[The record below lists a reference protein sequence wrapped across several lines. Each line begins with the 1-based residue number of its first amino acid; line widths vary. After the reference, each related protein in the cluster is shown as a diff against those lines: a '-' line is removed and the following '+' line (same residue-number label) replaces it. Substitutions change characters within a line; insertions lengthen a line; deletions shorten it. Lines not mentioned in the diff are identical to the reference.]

1 MEEIMPAELK
11 ITKLRARAVNAPLER
26 PLQTSTLL
34 VKSAPLAL
42 IDLETSGGI
51 TGRAYLFCY
60 AGPLLKAVVA
70 MLAELDGSIE
80 GDALAPY
87 DIEQK
92 LLKRFLLPGQQ
103 GAAGMALAGIDMAA
117 WDAAAQAA
125 GLPLVRLLGGSVRR
139 VPAYNSN
146 GLGLI
151 GPERVPAEALALLEG
166 GFRAV
171 KLRLGYPTLVEDIAA
186 VKAAR
191 AALPDHIELMTD
203 YNQCLLPAEA
213 EIRGRALDAE
223 GLAWIEEPTRWD
235 DYAGNAGVAAALAT
249 PVMIGES
256 FWGSHDMAKALDAK
270 ACDYVMP
277 DAMKIGGVSGW
288 LRAAAL
294 AERHAMPMSSHLYP
308 EISAHLLAV
317 TPTAHWLEYMNWAE
331 AILAEPFVIQNGF
344 AVIPDRPGIGISWNE
359 DAVRRYAVT

>member
-1 MEEIMPAELK
+1 MTAETR
-11 ITKLRARAVNAPLER
+11 IVKLRTRAVSVPLKR
-26 PLQTSTLL
+26 PLQTATLL
-34 VKSAPLAL
+34 IKNVPFAL
-42 IDLETSGGI
+42 VDLETSGGI
-51 TGRAYLFCY
+51 VGRAYLFCY

-70 MLAELDGSIE
+70 FLAEVGALIE
-80 GDALAPY
+80 GDALAPF

-92 LLKRFLLPGQQ
+92 LMKKFLLPGQQ
-103 GAAGMALAGIDMAA
+103 GAVAMGLAGVDMAA
-117 WDAAAQAA
+117 WDAAAKAA
-125 GLPLVRLLGGSVRR
+125 GLPLARLLGGSVQR

-151 GPERVPAEALALLEG
+151 GPERVPAEARELVEEG
-166 GFRAV
+166 GYRAV
-171 KLRLGYPTLVEDIAA
+171 KLRLGYPTLVEDLAA

-191 AALPDHIELMTD
+191 SALPDNIELMTD

-213 EIRGRALDAE
+213 EIRGRALDRE
-223 GLAWIEEPTRWD
+223 GLAWIEEPVRWD
-235 DYAGNAGVAAALAT
+235 DYAGNATVAAALAT

-256 FWGSHDMAKALDAK
+256 FWGPHEMAKALDAK

-294 AERHAMPMSSHLYP
+294 AESRGIPMSSHLYP

-317 TPTAHWLEYMNWAE
+317 TPTAHWLEYMDWAG
-331 AILAEPFVIQNGF
+331 AILAEPFAIQNGF
-344 AVIPDRPGIGISWNE
+344 AAIPDRPGIGIEWNE
-359 DAVRRYAVT
+359 EAVRRYALT

>member
-1 MEEIMPAELK
+1 MSAEIR
-11 ITKLRARAVNAPLER
+11 ITKLRARAVSAPLKR

-34 VKSAPLAL
+34 VQSAPLAL

-51 TGRAYLFCY
+51 VGRAYLFCY
-60 AGPLLKAVVA
+60 AGPILKSTVTLLTELGA
-70 MLAELDGSIE
+70 MIE
-80 GDALAPY
+80 GDALAPF

-92 LLKRFLLPGQQ
+92 LAKRMLLPGQQ
-103 GAAGMALAGIDMAA
+103 GITAMALAGIDMAA
-117 WDAAAQAA
+117 WDALACAA

-171 KLRLGYPTLVEDIAA
+171 KLRLGYPTLIEDMAA

-191 AALPDHIELMTD
+191 AALSDDIELMTD

-213 EIRGRALDAE
+213 EIRGRALDDA

-235 DYAGNAGVAAALAT
+235 DYTGNAGVAAAIAT
-249 PVMIGES
+249 PIMNGES
-256 FWGSHDMAKALDAK
+256 FWGPHDMANALDAK

-294 AERHAMPMSSHLYP
+294 AESRAIPMSSHLYP

-317 TPTAHWLEYMNWAE
+317 TPTAHWLEYMSWAD
-331 AILAEPFVIQNGF
+331 AILAEPIVIQNGF
-344 AVIPDRPGIGISWNE
+344 AVIPDRPGIGIEWDE

>member
-1 MEEIMPAELK
+1 MAADLK
-11 ITKLRARAVNAPLER
+11 ITKLRARGVNAPLKR

-34 VKSAPLAL
+34 IKNAPFAL

-51 TGRAYLFCY
+51 VGHAYLFCY
-60 AGPLLKAVVA
+60 AGPILQPTVALLTGLGA
-70 MLAELDGSIE
+70 LIE
-80 GDALAPY
+80 GDPLAPFE
-87 DIEQK
+87 IEQK

-103 GAAGMALAGIDMAA
+103 GIMGTALAGIDMAA
-117 WDAAAQAA
+117 WDALAKAA
-125 GLPLVRLLGGSVRR
+125 GLPLARLLGGTLGR

-151 GPERVPAEALALLEG
+151 GPERVPAEALALIEG

-171 KLRLGYPTLVEDIAA
+171 KLRLGYPTLIEDLAA

-191 AALPDHIELMTD
+191 GALPDDIELMTD

-213 EIRGRALDAE
+213 EIRGRALDGE

-235 DYAGNAGVAAALAT
+235 DYAGNASIAAALDT

-256 FWGSHDMAKALDAK
+256 FWGPHDMAKALDAK

-294 AERHAMPMSSHLYP
+294 AERHAMPVSSHLYP

-317 TPTAHWLEYMNWAE
+317 TPTAHWLEYMDWAE
-331 AILAEPFVIQNGF
+331 AFLAEPITLQNGY
-344 AVIPDRPGIGISWNE
+344 AVVPDRAGSGIEWNE
-359 DAVRRYAVT
+359 EAVRRYAVT

>member
-1 MEEIMPAELK
+1 MTADLK
-11 ITKLRARAVNAPLER
+11 ITALRARGVSAPLRR

-34 VKSAPLAL
+34 VRNAPLAL

-51 TGRAYLFCY
+51 VGHAYLFCY
-60 AGPLLKAVVA
+60 AGPILKATVA
-70 MLAELDGSIE
+70 LLTELGGLVE
-80 GDALAPY
+80 GEAVAPL
-87 DIEQK
+87 DIEQR

-103 GAAGMALAGIDMAA
+103 GIVGTALAGIDMAA
-117 WDAAAQAA
+117 WDAAAKAV
-125 GLPLVRLLGGSVRR
+125 GLPLARLLGGSVRR

-151 GPERVPAEALALLEG
+151 GAERVPGEAAALIEG

-171 KLRLGYPTLVEDIAA
+171 KLRLGYPTLAEDLAA

-191 AALPDHIELMTD
+191 GALPDDVALMTD

-213 EIRGRALDAE
+213 QVRGRALDGE

-235 DYAGNAGVAAALAT
+235 DYTGNAGIAAALAT

-256 FWGSHDMAKALDAK
+256 FWGVHDMAKALDAQ

-294 AERHAMPMSSHLYP
+294 AESHAMPMSSHLYP

-317 TPTAHWLEYMNWAE
+317 TPTAHWLEYMDWAE
-331 AILAEPFVIQNGF
+331 AILAAPITLQDGF
-344 AVIPDRPGIGISWNE
+344 AIVPDRPGTGIEWNE
-359 DAVRRYAVT
+359 EAVRRYAAG

>member
-1 MEEIMPAELK
+1 MTAELM
-11 ITKLRARAVNAPLER
+11 IRKLRARAVNAPLKR
-26 PLQTSTLL
+26 PLQTATL
-34 VKSAPLAL
+34 VIKTAPLVL
-42 IDLETSGGI
+42 VDLETSGGI
-51 TGRAYLFCY
+51 VGRAYLFCY
-60 AGPLLKAVVA
+60 AGPIMKAVVA
-70 MLAELDGSIE
+70 MLAELGTWIE
-80 GDALAPY
+80 GDALAPL

-92 LLKRFLLPGQQ
+92 LLKRMLLPGQQ
-103 GAAGMALAGIDMAA
+103 GVAGMALGGIDMAA
-117 WDAAAQAA
+117 WDAAAKAA

-139 VPAYNSN
+139 VPVYNSN

-151 GPERVPAEALALLEG
+151 GPERVPAEALALVES

-171 KLRLGYPTLVEDIAA
+171 KLRLGYATLIEDIAA

-191 AALPDHIELMTD
+191 SALPDGIELMTD

-213 EIRGRALDAE
+213 EIRGRALDGE
-223 GLAWIEEPTRWD
+223 GLAWIEEPVRFD
-235 DYAGNAGVAAALAT
+235 DYAGNAAVAAALAT

-256 FWGSHDMAKALDAK
+256 FWGPHDMAKALDAK

-294 AERHAMPMSSHLYP
+294 ADKYGMPMSSHLYP

-317 TPTAHWLEYMNWAE
+317 TPTAHWLEYMDWAE
-331 AILAEPFVIQNGF
+331 AILAEPMEMKNGF
-344 AVIPDRPGIGISWNE
+344 AVISDRSGIGIEWNE
-359 DAVRRYAVT
+359 DAVRRYAAA

>member
-1 MEEIMPAELK
+1 MKADLK
-11 ITKLRARAVNAPLER
+11 ITKLRARAVSAPLKR

-51 TGRAYLFCY
+51 VGRAYLFCY
-60 AGPLLKAVVA
+60 AGAILKSTVVLLTELGA
-70 MLAELDGSIE
+70 MIE
-80 GDALAPY
+80 GDALSPF

-92 LLKRFLLPGQQ
+92 LLKRMLLPGQQ
-103 GAAGMALAGIDMAA
+103 GITAMALAGIDMAA
-117 WDAAAQAA
+117 WDALARAA
-125 GLPLVRLLGGSVRR
+125 GLPLARFLGGSVRR

-151 GPERVPAEALALLEG
+151 GPERVPGEALELIEG

-171 KLRLGYPTLVEDIAA
+171 KLRLGYATLIEDLAA

-191 AALPDHIELMTD
+191 TALPDHIELMTD

-213 EIRGRALDAE
+213 EIRGRALDDE
-223 GLAWIEEPTRWD
+223 GLAWIEEPARWD
-235 DYAGNAGVAAALAT
+235 DYAGNARIAAALTT

-256 FWGSHDMAKALDAK
+256 FWGPHDMAKALDAK

-294 AERHAMPMSSHLYP
+294 AESRAMPMSSHLYP

-317 TPTAHWLEYMNWAE
+317 TPTAHWLEYMSWAE
-331 AILAEPFVIQNGF
+331 AILAEPIVLQNGF
-344 AVIPDRPGIGISWNE
+344 AVIPDRPGIGIEWNE
-359 DAVRRYAVT
+359 EAVRRYAVT

>member
-1 MEEIMPAELK
+1 MASELK
-11 ITKLRARAVNAPLER
+11 ITKLRARGVNAALKR

-42 IDLETSGGI
+42 VDLETSGGI
-51 TGRAYLFCY
+51 VGRAYLFCY
-60 AGPLLKAVVA
+60 AGPLLKATVA
-70 MLAELDGSIE
+70 LLNELGGLIE
-80 GDALAPY
+80 GDALAPF

-92 LLKRFLLPGQQ
+92 LGKRFLLPGQQ
-103 GAAGMALAGIDMAA
+103 GAVAMALAGVDIAA
-117 WDAAAQAA
+117 WDATAQAA
-125 GLPLVRLLGGSVRR
+125 GLPLARLLGGSVRR
-139 VPAYNSN
+139 IPAYNSN

-151 GPERVPAEALALLEG
+151 GPERVPAEALALIES

-171 KLRLGYPTLVEDIAA
+171 KLRLGYATLIEDIAA

-191 AALPDHIELMTD
+191 GALPDDIELMTD

-213 EIRGRALDAE
+213 EIRGRALDGA

-235 DYAGNAGVAAALAT
+235 DYAGNASIAASLAT

-256 FWGSHDMAKALDAK
+256 FWGPHDMARALDAK

-277 DAMKIGGVSGW
+277 DVMKIGGVSGW

-294 AERHAMPMSSHLYP
+294 AESHAMPMSSHLYP

-317 TPTAHWLEYMNWAE
+317 TPTAHWLEYMDWAE
-331 AILAEPFVIQNGF
+331 SILREPITLQSGFV
-344 AVIPDRPGIGISWNE
+344 VIPDRPGIGIEWNE
-359 DAVRRYAVT
+359 EAVRRYSVS

>member
-1 MEEIMPAELK
+1 MTADLK
-11 ITKLRARAVNAPLER
+11 ITKLRARGVHAPLKR
-26 PLQTSTLL
+26 PLQTATLL
-34 VKSAPLAL
+34 IRNAPFAL

-51 TGRAYLFCY
+51 VGRAYLFCY
-60 AGPLLKAVVA
+60 AAPILKSTVTLLT
-70 MLAELDGSIE
+70 ELGSLIE
-80 GDALAPY
+80 GDTLAPF

-92 LLKRFLLPGQQ
+92 LLKRFLLAGQQ
-103 GAAGMALAGIDMAA
+103 GIVGTALGGIDMAA
-117 WDAAAQAA
+117 WDAMAKAA
-125 GLPLVRLLGGSVRR
+125 GQPLARMLGGSVRR

-151 GPERVPAEALALLEG
+151 GPERVPAEAMALIES

-171 KLRLGYPTLVEDIAA
+171 KLRLGYPTLVEDLAA

-191 AALPDHIELMTD
+191 GALPDDIELMTD

-213 EIRGRALDAE
+213 EIRGRALDGA
-223 GLAWIEEPTRWD
+223 GLAWIEEPIRWD
-235 DYAGNAGVAAALAT
+235 DYTGNASIAAALDT

-256 FWGSHDMAKALDAK
+256 FWGVHDMAKALEAK

-317 TPTAHWLEYMNWAE
+317 TPTAHWLEYMDWAE
-331 AILAEPFVIQNGF
+331 AFLAEPMAVQGGF
-344 AVIPDRPGIGISWNE
+344 AVIPDRPGTGIEWNE
-359 DAVRRYAVT
+359 EAVQRYGVT

>member
-1 MEEIMPAELK
+1 MTAELM
-11 ITKLRARAVNAPLER
+11 IRKLRVRGVNAPLKR
-26 PLQTSTLL
+26 PLQTATLL
-34 VKSAPLAL
+34 VKTAPLAL
-42 IDLETSGGI
+42 VDLETSGGI
-51 TGRAYLFCY
+51 VGRAYLFCY
-60 AGPLLKAVVA
+60 AAPIMKAVVT
-70 MLAELDGSIE
+70 MLTELAPSVE
-80 GDALAPY
+80 GDALAPF

-92 LLKRFLLPGQQ
+92 LLRRVVLPGQQ
-103 GAAGMALAGIDMAA
+103 GVVAMALAGIDMAA
-117 WDAAAQAA
+117 WDAAAKAA

-151 GPERVPAEALALLEG
+151 GPERVPAEALALVDG

-171 KLRLGYPTLVEDIAA
+171 KLRLGYATLVEDVAA
-186 VKAAR
+186 VRAAR
-191 AALPDHIELMTD
+191 SALPDDIELMTD

-213 EIRGRALDAE
+213 ELRGRALDGE
-223 GLAWIEEPTRWD
+223 GLAWIEEPVRWD
-235 DYAGNAGVAAALAT
+235 DYAGNAAVAAAIAT

-256 FWGSHDMAKALDAK
+256 FWGPHDMATALDAR

-294 AERHAMPMSSHLYP
+294 ADKHGIPMSSHLYP

-317 TPTAHWLEYMNWAE
+317 TPTAHWLEYMDWAE
-331 AILAEPFVIQNGF
+331 SILSEPIEIKGGF
-344 AVIPDRPGIGISWNE
+344 AVISDRSGIGIEWNE
-359 DAVRRYAVT
+359 DAVRRCAAT

>member
-1 MEEIMPAELK
+1 MAAELK
-11 ITKLRARAVNAPLER
+11 ITKLRARAVLAPLEH
-26 PLQTSTLL
+26 PLQTATLL
-34 VKSAPLAL
+34 IKSAPLAL

-51 TGRAYLFCY
+51 VGRAYLFCY

-70 MLAELDGSIE
+70 LLAELGGSIE

-103 GAAGMALAGIDMAA
+103 GAAGMALGGIDMAA

-125 GLPLVRLLGGSVRR
+125 GLPLVRMLGGSVRR
-139 VPAYNSN
+139 VPVYNSN

-151 GPERVPAEALALLEG
+151 GPERVTAEALALLEG

-171 KLRLGYPTLVEDIAA
+171 KLRLGYATLIEDLAA

-191 AALPDHIELMTD
+191 AALPDHIELMAD

-213 EIRGRALDAE
+213 EIRGRALDGE

-235 DYAGNAGVAAALAT
+235 DYAGNASIATALAT

-256 FWGSHDMAKALDAK
+256 FWGSHDMAAALDAK

-294 AERHAMPMSSHLYP
+294 AESRAMPMSSHLYP

-331 AILAEPFVIQNGF
+331 AILAEPFAIQNGF

-359 DAVRRYAVT
+359 DAVRRFAAT

>member
-1 MEEIMPAELK
+1 MIAELK
-11 ITKLRARAVNAPLER
+11 ITKLRARAVNAPLKR

-34 VKSAPLAL
+34 IKNAPFAL
-42 IDLETSGGI
+42 IDLETSGGVV
-51 TGRAYLFCY
+51 GHAYLFCY
-60 AGPLLKAVVA
+60 AGPILKPTVTLLT
-70 MLAELDGSIE
+70 ELGALIE
-80 GDALAPY
+80 GDALAPF
-87 DIEQK
+87 DIEQR

-103 GAAGMALAGIDMAA
+103 GIMGTALAGIDMAA
-117 WDAAAQAA
+117 WDAAAKAA
-125 GLPLVRLLGGSVRR
+125 GLPLARLLGGSVRR

-151 GPERVPAEALALLEG
+151 GPERVPAEAVALVDG

-171 KLRLGYPTLVEDIAA
+171 KLRLGYPTLVEDLAA

-191 AALPDHIELMTD
+191 GALPDDIELMTD
-203 YNQCLLPAEA
+203 YNQCLSPAEA
-213 EIRGRALDAE
+213 AIRGRALDAE

-235 DYAGNAGVAAALAT
+235 DYSGNASIAAALET

-256 FWGSHDMAKALDAK
+256 FWGPHDMAKALDAK
-270 ACDYVMP
+270 SCDYVMP

-317 TPTAHWLEYMNWAE
+317 TPTAHWLEYMDWAE
-331 AILAEPFVIQNGF
+331 AFLAEPMILQNGC
-344 AVIPDRPGIGISWNE
+344 AVIPDRPGIGIEWNE
-359 DAVRRYAVT
+359 AAVQRYAVG